1 MSKCL
6 CGVNLFW
13 NRSFHFSRMPCFS
26 RRDIIIRK
34 SSHFMMIQRKSII
47 FEICGEKTL
56 TLSDWWVEGHDKE
69 FWKLK
74 VKDKKATKSG
84 KEDMGYL
91 KNIGMGICLISLVN
105 LVLASF
111 FIYRYVRENGLD
123 IKEGVSGRS
132 LILFTYLN
140 RLLCFI
146 SCFNAYRDKCG
157 YRVHVIVN

>member
-1 MSKCL
+1 M
-6 CGVNLFW
+6 
-13 NRSFHFSRMPCFS
+13 
-26 RRDIIIRK
+26 
-34 SSHFMMIQRKSII
+34 
-47 FEICGEKTL
+47 
-56 TLSDWWVEGHDKE
+56 
-69 FWKLK
+69 
-74 VKDKKATKSG
+74 KDKKATKSG

-140 RLLCFI
+140 RLFASFHALTNI
-146 SCFNAYRDKCG
+146 VINADIEYMSS
-157 YRVHVIVN
+157 